1 MAENKKAEKDR
12 FAVLA
17 QGPDCADVWKGLVM
31 YMKIQLD
38 MYQTLAAA
46 VLVLM
51 LGAYLKSK
59 IHFLE
64 QFCIPA
70 PVVGGL
76 LFAIFTC
83 ICYVTGIAE
92 FSFDDILREV
102 CMVFFFTSVGFQAN
116 LKVLKSGGKSLVI
129 FLGLVILL
137 IVSQNLVAVGM
148 SKVLG
153 LSPLIGMC
161 TGSIPMV
168 GGHGTAGAFG
178 PVLED
183 FNIDG
188 ATTIC
193 TAAATFGL
201 ICGSLIGGPLG
212 KRLIEK
218 KNLLETAI
226 PEDDSLLVEEE
237 EKHERHTN
245 MYAAAVFQLILAIGL
260 GTIFSYFLTRTGM
273 TFPIYIGAMIAAAL
287 FRNIGEYSGKFT
299 IHMGEIND
307 LGGIS
312 LSLFLGIAMITLK
325 LWQLADLALPLFILL
340 AAQVLLIAVF
350 TYFIEFNIMGRDY
363 DAAVLVAGTCGFGMG
378 ATPNAMANMQA
389 ICEKYTTSVKA
400 YLLIPLVGSLFADFI
415 NSLVITFFINFI

>member
-1 MAENKKAEKDR
+1 M
-12 FAVLA
+12 VI
-17 QGPDCADVWKGLVM
+17 

-116 LKVLKSGGKSLVI
+116 LKVLKSGGKSLVV
-129 FLGLVILL
+129 FLGLVIFL
-137 IVSQNLVAVGM
+137 IISQNLVAVGM

-245 MYAAAVFQLILAIGL
+245 MYPAAVFQLILAIGL
-260 GTIFSYFLTRTGM
+260 GTIFSYFLTKTGM

-287 FRNIGEYSGKFT
+287 FRNIGEYTGKFT

-340 AAQVLLIAVF
+340 AVQVLLIALF

>member
-1 MAENKKAEKDR
+1 MVIR
-12 FAVLA
+12 
-17 QGPDCADVWKGLVM
+17 
-31 YMKIQLD
+31 MKIQLD

-83 ICYVTGIAE
+83 VCYVTGIAE

-116 LKVLKSGGKSLVI
+116 LKVLKSGGKSLVV

-137 IVSQNLVAVGM
+137 IISQNLVAVGM

-218 KNLLETAI
+218 RNLLETAI

-260 GTIFSYFLTRTGM
+260 GTIISYFLTKTGM

-287 FRNIGEYSGKFT
+287 FRNIGEYTGKFT